1 MSSGSE
7 RKVMGFFLLLGTKLL
22 HIRLKARVLV
32 ASSSLMLLHV
42 RAVAL
47 FKRQNISAG
56 EVRKELNEIEIKYL
70 LMDIETC

>member
-1 MSSGSE
+1 M
-7 RKVMGFFLLLGTKLL
+7 LLGTKLL

-42 RAVAL
+42 RVVVL

-56 EVRKELNEIEIKYL
+56 EVRKELNEIEIKYV